1 MNIYTQF
8 GDWEKVR
15 RIGCGLSGEVY
26 EVRRKSDPRVV
37 AALKVYVPSPTFTAD
52 QFRREIAN
60 ARRAHTIISDG
71 SPAVLDSDE
80 SAARPWFVMTL
91 AKPLRGNYPVKTA
104 VRLALRLIDLCIR
117 LRDAGYYHCD
127 IKKDNLCLIDGQLG
141 ILDFASLTRIT
152 FANTHDMRVGSD
164 FHRAPE
170 TDCDRVVDERTE
182 IYALAVTFLRI
193 AGVRGALRYALPL
206 VRALL
211 PFPWMRYQ
219 TFEAFR
225 TGLVR
230 EPLRI
235 KRLVWLL
242 GGVWK
247 TKIVVRY
254 TVSALVTSFILF
266 IVIMAYLGK
275 RYTDDLVISKGGI
288 LDREIQRKTTSF
300 EEGLKARNAR

>member
-1 MNIYTQF
+1 
-8 GDWEKVR
+8 
-15 RIGCGLSGEVY
+15 
-26 EVRRKSDPRVV
+26 
-37 AALKVYVPSPTFTAD
+37 
-52 QFRREIAN
+52 
-60 ARRAHTIISDG
+60 
-71 SPAVLDSDE
+71 
-80 SAARPWFVMTL
+80 MTL
-91 AKPLRGNYPVKTA
+91 AKSLRGSYPVRAA
-104 VRLALRLIDLCIR
+104 VRYAIRLIDLCIR

-127 IKKDNLCLIDGQLG
+127 IKKDNLCLIDGRLG
-141 ILDFASLTRIT
+141 LIDFASLTRT
-152 FANTHDMRVGSD
+152 DFASTHDLKLGSD

-170 TDCDRVVDERTE
+170 TDADHIVDERTE
-182 IYALAVTFLRI
+182 IYALAVTFLRL